1 MDVIESEG
9 TSQVI
14 VHGDH
19 YFCSGRQLGYPY
31 TPTQATV
38 QDFAGG
44 SLKSEKLPV
53 ERLGQW
59 TQANAKALLLLL
71 ENGKRCTARS
81 WARRSALG

>member
-1 MDVIESEG
+1 M
-9 TSQVI
+9 I

-19 YFCSGRQLGYPY
+19 YFCSERQLGYLY

-38 QDFAGG
+38 ADFAGG
-44 SLKSEKLPV
+44 SLKSEELPV

-59 TQANAKALLLLL
+59 TQANAKPLLWLLA

-81 WARRSALG
+81 WARQSALE